1 MDGPNAS
8 HSDRAVRNAR
18 SKICVTPKTRR
29 FNDDMN
35 HHWTWSG
42 FFDSLLGVVQWTVAI
57 VSVVGTLALFGWILK
72 MILKKDKAT

>member
-1 MDGPNAS
+1 
-8 HSDRAVRNAR
+8 
-18 SKICVTPKTRR
+18 
-29 FNDDMN
+29 MN